1 MAVTREL
8 CLRTA
13 ESREHAV
20 PSARCLFARES
31 NHSERATLALD
42 HSPSRVDSAS
52 LSKVSLHIVIRPPR
66 SLSAVCADSE
76 EHLEIENAMF
86 SSHGMTSCLKTKL

>member
-31 NHSERATLALD
+31 NHSECATLALD

-52 LSKVSLHIVIRPPR
+52 LSKVSLHIVIRPP
-66 SLSAVCADSE
+66 SHSAQCAQ
-76 EHLEIENAMF
+76 
-86 SSHGMTSCLKTKL
+86 TRKSCGN